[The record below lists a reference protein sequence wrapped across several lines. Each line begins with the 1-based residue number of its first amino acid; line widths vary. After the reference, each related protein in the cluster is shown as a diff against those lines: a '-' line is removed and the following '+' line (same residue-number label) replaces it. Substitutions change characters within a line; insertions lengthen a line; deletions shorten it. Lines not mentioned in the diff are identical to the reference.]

1 MYVGGEL
8 EVLAKLKKKKNKN
21 KNKNKESTRKEGKN
35 LIEMN
40 VTFLFIRVAVYAC
53 FKSSCCFKGNPRI
66 NENHGEILMQ
76 DLDFF
81 FYFLLLSPS

>member
-1 MYVGGEL
+1 MYFFYLYFSTCFCEF
-8 EVLAKLKKKKNKN
+8 LK
-21 KNKNKESTRKEGKN
+21 KNKESTRKEGKN